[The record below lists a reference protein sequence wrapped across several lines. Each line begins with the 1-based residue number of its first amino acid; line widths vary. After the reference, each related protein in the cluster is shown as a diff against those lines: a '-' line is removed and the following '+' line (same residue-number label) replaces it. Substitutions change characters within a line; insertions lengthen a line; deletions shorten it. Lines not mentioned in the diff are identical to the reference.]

1 MNLFIGC
8 GPLTCNYF
16 TRSHWL
22 VHKDLFNHP
31 RSSCPHTTYP
41 HNSHPHSTCPHILQ
55 IWILASKLCRSG
67 FWNPR
72 NNTFSFSTS
81 LYFCCCRDRLFS
93 LLIIQDLVHLG
104 FYGREGICY
113 EWESIRKRK
122 WFQINKIW
130 GEISEKDFVLRIW
143 IYYAS
148 LISKRIKICGEIGFE
163 KFE

>member
-8 GPLTCNYF
+8 GRLTCNYF
-16 TRSHWL
+16 TKKDVTRSHSL

-72 NNTFSFSTS
+72 NNTKKPTKQK
-81 LYFCCCRDRLFS
+81 R
-93 LLIIQDLVHLG
+93 
-104 FYGREGICY
+104 
-113 EWESIRKRK
+113 ESIKNFKRSDNLRESGFRRSEGQATFFFFYIFVFLLLSWSSFFSSYYPRSSSSRILRKRRNLLWVRK
-122 WFQINKIW
+122 YK
-130 GEISEKDFVLRIW
+130 KKKMVLN
-143 IYYAS
+143 
-148 LISKRIKICGEIGFE
+148 
-163 KFE
+163 